1 MSTTEYG
8 PGPGHDA
15 ARAQS
20 AQSAG
25 AARRAGDAGAAEWAR
40 GAAAA
45 PARATTRGLRP
56 QGESRG
62 AAATPEAARPGPARH
77 TTPPRRPRVAAA
89 AAVGLPRAGAPR
101 RRPQG
106 ARAAVA
112 ALAGLLLVLLSA
124 SAAWA
129 APSPGEEIAGHL
141 RDSPVY
147 VSDAYTGAV
156 DEARQREI
164 AAQIE
169 ETGLPIKVVLVP
181 LVEGDDFAGDS
192 GTLAE
197 VVRGRLGGGALI
209 LVTTSEQADWL
220 EGYEWPGDEH
230 QAQDAVGAVGHLDE
244 MKDAGLAAR
253 VAKAVELIDAGN
265 GTEVYDE
272 AVADLG
278 ADAPPADGEG
288 GTESSAGAEGA
299 KGAKGEADEGGSAWP
314 LVLVL
319 GGIALAAVLA
329 AGALRY
335 VRRRG
340 PGPRAA
346 TAPFATPQAVFAAAR
361 AADEAELRRRAEEEV
376 VALGEAVREVEAGA
390 ADQAAHLHAALDAY
404 AAAGTVLDGARSRAD
419 LAGVLALVA
428 EGRDAM
434 EAARDTRPRRTGPP
448 LPLCFFNPLHGRA
461 AHRTRWRPLGR
472 RRQLHVAACDTCT
485 GALRER
491 RAPEVLTDTVDGRDV
506 PYFEAPTEDSV
517 WAATGYGSLTRDALA
532 PRIARGDFTRT
543 RD

>member
-1 MSTTEYG
+1 VSTTESG
-8 PGPGHDA
+8 PGPQA
-15 ARAQS
+15 
-20 AQSAG
+20 
-25 AARRAGDAGAAEWAR
+25 AR

-45 PARATTRGLRP
+45 APGSTVGTAEPSPPA
-56 QGESRG
+56 RG
-62 AAATPEAARPGPARH
+62 AAAGLPPAGSTRRGPRGAR
-77 TTPPRRPRVAAA
+77 A
-89 AAVGLPRAGAPR
+89 AAVGAL
-101 RRPQG
+101 
-106 ARAAVA
+106 A
-112 ALAGLLLVLLSA
+112 ALLLLLLPA
-124 SAAWA
+124 SSAWA
-129 APSPGEEIAGHL
+129 APSPGEEIADRL

-147 VSDAYTGAV
+147 VHDAYAGAV
-156 DEARQREI
+156 DAARQRAI

-169 ETGLPIKVVLVP
+169 ETGLPVKVVLVP
-181 LVEGDDFAGDS
+181 LAQGDDFAGNP

-197 VVRGRLGGGALI
+197 VVRGRLGGGELI

-253 VAKAVELIDAGN
+253 VEKAVELIDAGN
-265 GTEVYDE
+265 GTEVYNE

-278 ADAPPADGEG
+278 ADTPPAD
-288 GTESSAGAEGA
+288 A
-299 KGAKGEADEGGSAWP
+299 ADEPKAETDDGGSALP
-314 LVLVL
+314 LVL
-319 GGIALAAVLA
+319 GGIALAVVLA
-329 AGALRY
+329 AGALLY

-340 PGPRAA
+340 TGARASS
-346 TAPFATPQAVFAAAR
+346 APFATPQAVFAAAR

-376 VALGEAVREVEAGA
+376 VALGEAVREVETGA
-390 ADQAAHLHAALDAY
+390 ADRAAHLHAALDAY

-434 EAARDTRPRRTGPP
+434 EAARNTRPRRTGPP

-461 AHRTRWRPLGR
+461 THRTRWRPLGR

-485 GALRER
+485 RALRER

-506 PYFEAPTEDSV
+506 PYFEVPAEDSV